1 MGFMIFGSASR
12 CLVCRVAL
20 GLRGKRLEG
29 DLNAC
34 VGTMRD
40 EIEFGVVLPKVVS
53 KCAETGVMC
62 GSFIFAILGIL
73 SWGARARIVCGLIG
87 LIPSQDDIYSL
98 GNTLPPG
105 IFQLLHS
112 SPHVHC

>member
-53 KCAETGVMC
+53 KCAETGSDVRE
-62 GSFIFAILGIL
+62 FYF
-73 SWGARARIVCGLIG
+73 R
-87 LIPSQDDIYSL
+87 
-98 GNTLPPG
+98 
-105 IFQLLHS
+105 HS
-112 SPHVHC
+112 GDT